1 MMNAFPQMLHFFTDD
16 AQNFLTL
23 KKLTSL
29 LKADFSADGSNQ
41 RQTEGKI
48 YSAFVKYLREVAGQS
63 KNTSEILNTLCYF
76 HMCHQVSD
84 NIS

>member
-1 MMNAFPQMLHFFTDD
+1 MMNSFPQMLHFFTDD

-48 YSAFVKYLREVAGQS
+48 YSAEVAGQF
-63 KNTSEILNTLCYF
+63 KNTSEIFNTLCYF